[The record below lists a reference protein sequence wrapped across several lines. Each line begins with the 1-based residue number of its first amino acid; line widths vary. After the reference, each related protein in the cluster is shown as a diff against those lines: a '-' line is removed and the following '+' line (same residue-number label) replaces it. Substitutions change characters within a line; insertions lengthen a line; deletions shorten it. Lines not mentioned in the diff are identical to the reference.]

1 MNRVGEIWITWKL
14 DQLEGGW
21 KWIWTW
27 TWDRS
32 ISRELSWWWRYHL
45 CPYSTMKCVGM
56 ESLIMFLLV
65 VVFPQ
70 KILTNNFTFI
80 VSSIILLKALT
91 WLTYG
96 WIRVTRV
103 IIVRSISLWNKRKAS
118 ALYMIFHN
126 RYINSEAFTLYCM
139 GRKTYILYR
148 YTFHWGLR
156 SILCKDENVRGPRL
170 YVEENIRSYHSIKYE
185 SEVLWSLHFFYNN
198 IMTSRSSLYTM

>member
-1 MNRVGEIWITWKL
+1 MDRVGEIWITWKL

-45 CPYSTMKCVGM
+45 CPYTRKCVGM

-70 KILTNNFTFI
+70 K
-80 VSSIILLKALT
+80 ILLKALT

-103 IIVRSISLWNKRKAS
+103 IIVRSIYLWNKRK

-126 RYINSEAFTLYCM
+126 RYINSEFFTLYCM
-139 GRKTYILYR
+139 GRKTYMLHR
-148 YTFHWGLR
+148 YTFHWGLH
-156 SILCKDENVRGPRL
+156 SILCRDGNVQGL
-170 YVEENIRSYHSIKYE
+170 HYIDMKT
-185 SEVLWSLHFFYNN
+185 SEVYTVWRGKYLKLSLYTIWIWSPLK
-198 IMTSRSSLYTM
+198 SSLYTIQI

>member
-21 KWIWTW
+21 KW

-45 CPYSTMKCVGM
+45 CPYTRKCVGM

-70 KILTNNFTFI
+70 KILTNNFTYI

-103 IIVRSISLWNKRKAS
+103 ISVRSIYLWNKRKAM
-118 ALYMIFHN
+118 YMIFHN
-126 RYINSEAFTLYCM
+126 KYIKSV
-139 GRKTYILYR
+139 K
-148 YTFHWGLR
+148 
-156 SILCKDENVRGPRL
+156 
-170 YVEENIRSYHSIKYE
+170 
-185 SEVLWSLHFFYNN
+185 EVL
-198 IMTSRSSLYTM
+198 YTT